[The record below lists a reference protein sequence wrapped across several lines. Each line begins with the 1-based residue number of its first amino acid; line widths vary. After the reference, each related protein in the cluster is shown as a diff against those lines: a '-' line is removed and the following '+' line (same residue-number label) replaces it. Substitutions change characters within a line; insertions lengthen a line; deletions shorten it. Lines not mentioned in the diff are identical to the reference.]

1 MELLRVE
8 NVSKK
13 LCKNLQLSLR
23 YGISDVAKSLF
34 GLTPAA
40 SLRAGEF
47 WALKD
52 VSFDLKKGECLALL
66 GRNGAGKSTLLRL
79 IAGIMQADKGT
90 VNLRGSAQGIIA
102 LGAGFDPYLTGR
114 ENVFVNGALLGFTT
128 KEVDSIYNE
137 IVSFSEL
144 EDFMNTP
151 VRYYSS
157 GMAVRLGY
165 AIAAQVQPDIL
176 LVDEVLA
183 VGDEAFKEKCLNRIK
198 AHLEIGAVI
207 IVAHQLDL
215 LKKVANRAILL
226 EKGEITHQFSDIDE
240 GIAAFRE
247 SMKMKS

>member
-102 LGAGFDPYLTGR
+102 LGA
-114 ENVFVNGALLGFTT
+114 
-128 KEVDSIYNE
+128 
-137 IVSFSEL
+137 
-144 EDFMNTP
+144 
-151 VRYYSS
+151 
-157 GMAVRLGY
+157 
-165 AIAAQVQPDIL
+165 
-176 LVDEVLA
+176 
-183 VGDEAFKEKCLNRIK
+183 
-198 AHLEIGAVI
+198 
-207 IVAHQLDL
+207 
-215 LKKVANRAILL
+215 
-226 EKGEITHQFSDIDE
+226 
-240 GIAAFRE
+240 
-247 SMKMKS
+247 

>member
-144 EDFMNTP
+144 EDFMNIK
-151 VRYYSS
+151 VRVWRCAWVMLSQH
-157 GMAVRLGY
+157 R
-165 AIAAQVQPDIL
+165 
-176 LVDEVLA
+176 
-183 VGDEAFKEKCLNRIK
+183 CNRIFCWWTK
-198 AHLEIGAVI
+198 CWRWATR
-207 IVAHQLDL
+207 L
-215 LKKVANRAILL
+215 LKKNASTASKR
-226 EKGEITHQFSDIDE
+226 TW
-240 GIAAFRE
+240 
-247 SMKMKS
+247 KSGQSSSWRTSLIY